1 MYNKNIFKIFF
12 FIEEK
17 IDIGLWGLKGEGVQE
32 IFIKWV
38 EPEVTKGCPGTE
50 VGYKLTIG
58 NSCVLNHMK
67 FGDWCVPM

>member
-32 IFIKWV
+32 IFIK
-38 EPEVTKGCPGTE
+38 
-50 VGYKLTIG
+50 
-58 NSCVLNHMK
+58 
-67 FGDWCVPM
+67 